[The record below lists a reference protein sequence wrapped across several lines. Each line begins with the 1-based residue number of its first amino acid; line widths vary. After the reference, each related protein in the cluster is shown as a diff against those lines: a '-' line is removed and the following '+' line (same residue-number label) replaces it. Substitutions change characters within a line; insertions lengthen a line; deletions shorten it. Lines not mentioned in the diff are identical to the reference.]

1 MPVTHQPLAAIV
13 GQLVGM
19 VAEQGRNFGLQGL
32 RQQRSCAVAQDLG

>member
-19 VAEQGRNFGLQGL
+19 VAEQGRNFGLHGL